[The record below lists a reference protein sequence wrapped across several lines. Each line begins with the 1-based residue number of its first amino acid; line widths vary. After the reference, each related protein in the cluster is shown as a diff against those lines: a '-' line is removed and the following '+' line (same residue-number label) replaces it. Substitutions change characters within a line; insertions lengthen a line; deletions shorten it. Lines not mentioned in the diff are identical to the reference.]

1 LRIAYN
7 STTVKYDKEHHNMQ
21 DQKVSELEMGPR
33 VDTPV
38 SSKDQKTDVIPSV
51 PLLLRRM
58 LSSVRSQQMGQII
71 EV

>member
-1 LRIAYN
+1 
-7 STTVKYDKEHHNMQ
+7 MQ